1 MWVTHVCCCQC
12 ARVPSSKVPDRCHS
26 RSHAPFRIAMA
37 VVDAGAAARKFD
49 QLITTSH
56 DDVLS
61 LTPYADPTVLE
72 PDADTLSV
80 DMVIA
85 LLEPFAPKLKTR
97 PANKKCV
104 KGFVSVVRGC
114 AFPEEFSLQK
124 LADIWKNGCT
134 PEALA
139 ALPQCIRP
147 VGLTS
152 QDTMQIIAVEE
163 ADGLYTILLHFLLNE
178 PLTKGEVTGMS
189 PGDLLTVPFRP
200 DTWGAKKAF
209 QRMLQSTQ
217 GWRLLFAK
225 VGARA
230 DKDDSVSYTKV
241 SLLKLQLS
249 GPFHA
254 GPISAILPKSVPHT
268 FHSQAEKLFSDV
280 IYRRLGDMQ
289 VYMCNVAMWMR
300 HAASMVLNITLGME
314 WRAAPRNKS
323 SRVCAQTAL
332 RGDGAHQAPTGV
344 QAGAADWK
352 PGCVQWLM

>member
-1 MWVTHVCCCQC
+1 
-12 ARVPSSKVPDRCHS
+12 
-26 RSHAPFRIAMA
+26 MA

-268 FHSQAEKLFSDV
+268 FHSQAEKVGEGLVRIVKSQL
-280 IYRRLGDMQ
+280 RLGWSISCGTDFGNFAEVGPAHISQPNREGWERACQDCQMP
-289 VYMCNVAMWMR
+289 APIGG
-300 HAASMVLNITLGME
+300 SVLQQSQPLHF
-314 WRAAPRNKS
+314 S
-323 SRVCAQTAL
+323 LHSQ
-332 RGDGAHQAPTGV
+332 
-344 QAGAADWK
+344 
-352 PGCVQWLM
+352 GCFFIFNEHKA